1 MEVVLAGGV
10 FLVTYGLIASERV
23 DKTLAALLGG
33 TLVILLGV
41 VGQEDAFHAID
52 LNVIFL
58 LAGMM
63 IIAGILRRTGFFQ
76 WVAIRAVKISGG
88 EPYRLL
94 ITLGLVAA
102 GVSAFLD
109 NVTTVVLLAPVTLY
123 IANVLRVSPL
133 PFLICEILASNIGGT
148 ATLIGDPP
156 NILIGSASG
165 LGFGEFLLNLG
176 PVAVLILVVFL
187 FMTRYLFRQD
197 LTVHADVREAVAAL
211 DEREVVTDPD
221 LLRVSLFVLGVT
233 IVAFIVGHQLGL
245 EPGIIALFAAAILA
259 LIARLDAEA
268 VLGEVEWATLF
279 FFVGLFMLVEAV
291 VQVGI
296 VSGIA
301 DILIEISGGDPTA
314 TTLGLIWLS
323 GIASAL
329 IDNIPYTATMI
340 PVVEELGATGI
351 PIEPL
356 WWALALGACL
366 GGNAT
371 IVGASANVVVANLS
385 GRAGH
390 TIGFRAFLRYGLV
403 VTAISLAISTVYV
416 YARYLVL

>member
-10 FLVTYGLIASERV
+10 FLVTYGLIASERI
-23 DKTLAALLGG
+23 DKTLAALVGG

-41 VGQEDAFHAID
+41 VGQEDAFHAVD

-58 LAGMM
+58 LTGMM
-63 IIAGILRRTGFFQ
+63 IIAGVLRRTGFFQ
-76 WVAIRAVKISGG
+76 WVAIRAVKVSGG

-187 FMTRYLFRQD
+187 FMTRYLFRPD
-197 LTVHADVREAVAAL
+197 LTVHADVREVVVAL
-211 DEREVVTDPD
+211 DDREVLTDPD
-221 LLRVSLFVLGVT
+221 LLRVSLVVLGVT
-233 IVAFIVGHQLGL
+233 IVAFIAGHQVGL

-259 LIARLDAEA
+259 LLARLDAEA
-268 VLGEVEWATLF
+268 VLAEVEWATLF

-296 VSGIA
+296 VSSIA

-390 TIGFRAFLRYGLV
+390 AIGFRTFLRYGLV
-403 VTAISLAISTVYV
+403 VTFISLAISTVYV
-416 YARYLVL
+416 YVRYLLT

>member
-10 FLVTYGLIASERV
+10 FLVTYGLIASERI
-23 DKTLAALLGG
+23 DKTLAALVGG

-58 LAGMM
+58 LTGMM

-176 PVAVLILVVFL
+176 PVAVLILMVFL
-187 FMTRYLFRQD
+187 VMTRYLFQQD

-259 LIARLDAEA
+259 LLARLDAEA